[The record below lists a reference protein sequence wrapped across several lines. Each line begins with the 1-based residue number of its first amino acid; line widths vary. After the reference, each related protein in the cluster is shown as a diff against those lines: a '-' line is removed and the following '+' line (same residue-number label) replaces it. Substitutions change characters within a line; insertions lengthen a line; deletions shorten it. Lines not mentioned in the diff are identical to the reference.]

1 MKDIKQELID
11 AISSGFIGLNG
22 VRVLIDEC
30 SPYSNEVFT
39 ENDKWMVSHVTREYR
54 PFSVEKI
61 AEHLR
66 SEINNDIMALYQN
79 GIPIDRMAFLLKEVP
94 SRESYY
100 TIKYVKVVRK
110 K

>member
-1 MKDIKQELID
+1 MKDIKEELVE

-22 VRVLIDEC
+22 VQVFVDEC
-30 SPYSNEVFT
+30 SSFSSDEPVDDS
-39 ENDKWMVSHVTREYR
+39 WMVSHVTREYR
-54 PFSVEKI
+54 PFSIQKI

-66 SEINNDIMALYQN
+66 NEINNDIMVLHQN
-79 GIPIDRMAFLLKEVP
+79 SIQIDRMAFLLKEVP

-100 TIKYVKVVRK
+100 TIKYVKVARK